1 MFKQHEKLKQL
12 DTPCGNVEVYGP
24 SARQSTFKVENK
36 RSQYYKNQKPVDSN
50 LSGCWTQVSNRQ
62 RRRDT
67 RVPDDT
73 VAKRV

>member
-50 LSGCWTQVSNRQ
+50 LSGC
-62 RRRDT
+62 
-67 RVPDDT
+67 
-73 VAKRV
+73 